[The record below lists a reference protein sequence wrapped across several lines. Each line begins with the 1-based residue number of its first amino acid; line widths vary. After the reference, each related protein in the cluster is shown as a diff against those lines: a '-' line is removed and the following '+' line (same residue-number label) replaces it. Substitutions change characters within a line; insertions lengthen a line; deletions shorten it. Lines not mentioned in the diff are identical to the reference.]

1 MISVVAL
8 WRYPL
13 KSAQGESLQ
22 PVDVAREGVR
32 SDRAWACIDLENGT
46 VGSAKHPRKWGRLL
60 EVAAQVEERTGTVAV
75 AVAVAGRRA
84 VAGTA
89 EADAALSQ
97 HLGRPVRLTQVV
109 PEQAMLHRQLPDDE
123 GLVPEW
129 MSDATAGQEVTTEVL
144 GARPCKAPSLAN
156 SYGSEA
162 WSCGS
167 CSPPPVLCRV

>member
-22 PVDVAREGVR
+22 PVDVDRQGAR

-60 EVAAQVEERTGTVAV
+60 EVAAQVEGRNGTVAVAV

-109 PEQAMLHRQLPDDE
+109 PEQAMLPRQLPDDE

-129 MSDATAGQEVTTEVL
+129 MSDATAGQEVTTEVQAL
-144 GARPCKAPSLAN
+144 GQVAVSWTSAPCT
-156 SYGSEA
+156 
-162 WSCGS
+162 C
-167 CSPPPVLCRV
+167 